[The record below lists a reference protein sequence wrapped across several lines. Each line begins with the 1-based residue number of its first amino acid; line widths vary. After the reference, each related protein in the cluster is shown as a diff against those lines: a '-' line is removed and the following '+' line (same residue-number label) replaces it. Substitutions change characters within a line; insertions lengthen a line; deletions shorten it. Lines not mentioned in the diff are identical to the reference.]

1 MMMNCNMSSVNSKA
15 LRIRTASFQYN
26 CSMMYG
32 YVIILCFILESNEIT
47 NENDEY
53 KVWSSINTKC
63 KETKQIEKRNDY
75 SSTNLFVQGAQLLCH
90 CDQSSFLALVLLW
103 SKHDSKYKNSHI
115 LRFIGQYA
123 KNFAAITSRV

>member
-1 MMMNCNMSSVNSKA
+1 MM
-15 LRIRTASFQYN
+15 
-26 CSMMYG
+26 
-32 YVIILCFILESNEIT
+32 LCRNVDHFMLYPKSNEIT

-103 SKHDSKYKNSHI
+103 SKHDSKYKNSQHTTAQWTI
-115 LRFIGQYA
+115 CQ
-123 KNFAAITSRV
+123 KKFATITSRV